1 MTLPQKL
8 TVQLARIHRAQ
19 ESANVALKRITEAA
33 EVIRVQTTSL
43 RESLYTIE
51 RSAAKA
57 HRLLDEIETNAG
69 LVDEDGKRFDG

>member
-1 MTLPQKL
+1 MTLSQKL

-19 ESANVALKRITEAA
+19 ESANGALKRIGEAV

-51 RSAAKA
+51 RSADKA
-57 HRLLDEIETNAG
+57 HRLLDEIETDAG
-69 LVDEDGKRFDG
+69 LVDEDGKRIDE